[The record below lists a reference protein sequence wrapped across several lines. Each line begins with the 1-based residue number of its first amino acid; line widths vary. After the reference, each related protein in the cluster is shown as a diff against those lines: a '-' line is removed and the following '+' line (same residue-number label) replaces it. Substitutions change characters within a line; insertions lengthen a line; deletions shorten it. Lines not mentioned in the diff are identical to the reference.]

1 MEKILL
7 DTDIGSD
14 IDDAVCLAYLL
25 ANPQCELLG
34 ITTVLGE
41 TQKRAEL
48 ASAMVYQAGKQV
60 PIFPGASR
68 TVYGHTR
75 PSEVTQHKALGGW
88 KHDSVFA
95 QGEWLEFMKH
105 TIEAN
110 PGEVTLLAIGPM
122 TNVGLLFAAYPELPG
137 KLKSLVLMC
146 GEFTD
151 RFTHIVPIEWNAR
164 CDPYATAMV
173 YDTTVSTHKSVGLDV
188 TFQVNMSAEKIR
200 KYFTHPILQPVL
212 DYAGVW
218 FEEADVITFHDPLTA
233 VDIFHND
240 VLTFERGDVHV
251 EISDPC
257 NMGKTILNKNKDG
270 RHLVAETVDTNK
282 FFKHYFSVFGID
294 FAEA

>member
-25 ANPQCELLG
+25 ANPECDLLG
-34 ITTVLGE
+34 VTTVLGE
-41 TQKRAEL
+41 TGKRAEL
-48 ASAMVYQAGKQV
+48 ASAMMYQAGKNI

-68 TVYGHTR
+68 PVYGYTP
-75 PSEVTQHKALGGW
+75 PSEVSQYRAIGNW
-88 KHDSVFA
+88 KHDLVFPE
-95 QGEWLEFMKH
+95 GEWMEFMKH

-122 TNVGLLFAAYPELPG
+122 TNVGLLLAAYPHLAG
-137 KLKSLVLMC
+137 MLKRLVLMC

-173 YDTTVSTHKSVGLDV
+173 YDAKAAIHKSVGLDV
-188 TFQVNMSAEKIR
+188 TFQAYMEAEKIK
-200 KYFTHPILQPVL
+200 KYFTHPILKPVL

-218 FEEADVITFHDPLTA
+218 FEEAEVITFHDPLTA

-240 VLTFERGDVHV
+240 VLTFSRGDVAV
-251 EISDPC
+251 EIMDTD
-257 NMGKTILNKNKDG
+257 NMGKTILTPNAAG
-270 RHLVAETVDTNK
+270 RHLVAEEVNVEK
-282 FFKHYFSVFGID
+282 FFEHYFSVFGID
-294 FAEA
+294 VV

>member
-25 ANPQCELLG
+25 ANPNCELMG

-41 TQKRAEL
+41 TKKRAEL
-48 ASAMVYQAGKQV
+48 ASAMLYQAGKSV

-68 TVYGHTR
+68 PIYAHTP
-75 PSEVTQHKALGGW
+75 PSEVSQYRALGNW
-88 KHDSVFA
+88 KHDSKFPT
-95 QGEWLEFMKH
+95 GEWLEFMKH
-105 TIEAN
+105 TIESN
-110 PGEVTLLAIGPM
+110 PGEITLLAIGPM
-122 TNVGLLFAAYPELPG
+122 TNVGLLLAAYPELSA
-137 KLKSLVLMC
+137 KLKRLVLMC

-173 YDTTVSTHKSVGLDV
+173 YDSKAAIHKSVGLDV
-188 TFQVNMSAEKIR
+188 TFQVYMSAEKIK

-218 FEEADVITFHDPLTA
+218 FEEAEVITFHDPLTA

-240 VLTFERGDVHV
+240 VLTFSRGDVVV
-251 EISDPC
+251 EISDPN
-257 NMGKTILNKNKDG
+257 NMGKTVLTQNKAG
-270 RHLVAETVDTNK
+270 THLVAETVNTNK
-282 FFKHYFSVFGID
+282 FFEHYFSVFGID
-294 FAEA
+294 ISE